1 MKTKNEELVNAYTQ
15 YNNYCVE
22 KDKKPISFRRWKNIN
37 AKLCSHCGL
46 MLWACGCGGH
56 CFPELTGKEEETK

>member
-1 MKTKNEELVNAYTQ
+1 MATYEDLVNAYTQ
-15 YNNYCVE
+15 YHNYCVE

-37 AKLCSHCGL
+37 AKPCSHCGL

-56 CFPELTGKEEETK
+56 CFPELTGKEEVA